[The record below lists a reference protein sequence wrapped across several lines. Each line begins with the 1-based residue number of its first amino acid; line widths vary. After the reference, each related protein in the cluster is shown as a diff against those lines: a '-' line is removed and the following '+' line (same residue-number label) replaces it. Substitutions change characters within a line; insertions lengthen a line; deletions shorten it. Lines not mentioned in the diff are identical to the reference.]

1 MDKKILLEGIEGSF
15 ELIDHERAMLAD
27 EEGVH
32 VEYYILRQ
40 RGPFGENALLISFA
54 SEADIPISVQDI
66 MEKVFNE
73 GMNRAK
79 QYFISKLNNNSHIRA
94 GYYCTPEHTAILIG
108 RSNKKED
115 YDFEEF
121 RRCLRDKTRSWGLI
135 YDEEEKKVIDF
146 SEDPIAG

>member
-1 MDKKILLEGIEGSF
+1 MNTIDHNRFCTCNNNEGELEMDKKILLEGIEGSF

-32 VEYYILRQ
+32 IEYYILRQ

-79 QYFISKLNNNSHIRA
+79 QYFIS
-94 GYYCTPEHTAILIG
+94 
-108 RSNKKED
+108 
-115 YDFEEF
+115 
-121 RRCLRDKTRSWGLI
+121 
-135 YDEEEKKVIDF
+135 
-146 SEDPIAG
+146 